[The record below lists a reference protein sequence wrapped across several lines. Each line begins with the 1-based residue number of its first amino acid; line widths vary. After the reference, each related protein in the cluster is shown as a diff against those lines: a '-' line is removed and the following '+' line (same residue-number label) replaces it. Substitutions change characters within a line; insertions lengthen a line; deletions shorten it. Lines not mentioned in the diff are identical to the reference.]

1 MRKTVLLLLLIPLF
15 FSSCRSNKSI
25 QNYFYMLEMPGT
37 VISEMPERIT
47 PLQGSYSIRNVEVA
61 PAFASYQIALREESH
76 SIRYFEFNQ
85 WALRPENNMTEL
97 VNSFFSSYQVFDQI
111 LTGRL
116 TEEADYMLTTRV
128 HRMEVDTQND
138 SFEARLVVAFS
149 LLDNNTGEVLH
160 HHHADRSHV
169 LPQRNLNLFA
179 AAISELFTEEL
190 AGFTM
195 QMLQDRTDN
204 RKQ

>member
-1 MRKTVLLLLLIPLF
+1 
-15 FSSCRSNKSI
+15 
-25 QNYFYMLEMPGT
+25 MLEMPGT
-37 VISEMPERIT
+37 VIPEMPERIT
-47 PLQGSYSIRNVEVA
+47 PLQGSCYIQHVEVA

-111 LTGRL
+111 LSGRL
-116 TEEADYMLTTRV
+116 MEETDYMLTTRV
-128 HRMEVDTQND
+128 HRMEVDTQTD

-149 LLDNNTGEVLH
+149 LVNNTTGEVLH
-160 HHHADRSHV
+160 HHHADRSRV

-190 AGFTM
+190 AGFTL
-195 QMLQDRTDN
+195 QMLQDRTDI